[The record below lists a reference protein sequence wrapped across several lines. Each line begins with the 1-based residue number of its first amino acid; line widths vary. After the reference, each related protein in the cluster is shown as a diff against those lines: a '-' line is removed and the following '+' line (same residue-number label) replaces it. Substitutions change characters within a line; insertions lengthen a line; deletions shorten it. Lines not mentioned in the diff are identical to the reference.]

1 MPLFVRLWQTVY
13 VSVATLS
20 WTVLLVLF
28 LGHALVSYALFIA
41 AGEAKLT
48 ESVITFA
55 YFYMTTATTVG
66 YGDLSPGS
74 DAGRLAN
81 VCVVLPGSIAL
92 FTVVLGKAVA
102 GMSAF
107 WRRRLQGLGDYSERS
122 GHTLVVGW
130 QGARSRRVIE
140 GLLHDA
146 EPHAPCIVL
155 VARGLETNPMPDD
168 VDFVAIEQLGD
179 RAGFLRAG
187 AAGAAAVIIRGA
199 DDDETLA
206 ATLAARSAAPHAHM
220 VAHFQEDSAADLIRL
235 QLPDVEVITSIAAGL
250 LVRAARDP
258 GASQLAALMFADHA
272 IDNAYSLAVPA
283 GHGPIPYLDVLLA
296 LKQRHGLT
304 LIGLCRGGER
314 QVDLNCPVDCPVT
327 GGDTLYYIADHR
339 VSPGEVDWATMATRK
354 AA

>member
-1 MPLFVRLWQTVY
+1 MPLFVRVWQRVY
-13 VSVATLS
+13 LSVATLS
-20 WTVLLVLF
+20 WSVLALLF
-28 LGHALVSYALFIA
+28 AGHALASYFLFEA
-41 AGEAKLT
+41 AGETKLT
-48 ESVITFA
+48 DSAITFI

-74 DAGRLAN
+74 DVGRLAN
-81 VCVVLPGSIAL
+81 VCMVLPGSIAL
-92 FTVVLGKAVA
+92 FTVLLGKAVA

-107 WRRRLQGLGDYSERS
+107 WRRRLQGLGDFAERA

-140 GLLHDA
+140 GLLNDA
-146 EPHAPCIVL
+146 PAGAPRIVL
-155 VARGLETNPMPDD
+155 LARGLESNPMPD
-168 VDFVAIEQLGD
+168 VIDFVAAEQLGD
-179 RAGFLRAG
+179 RTAFLRAG
-187 AAGAAAVIIRGA
+187 ATGAHTIIIRGI

-206 ATLAARSAAPHAHM
+206 ATLAGRSAAPQAHM
-220 VAHFQEDSAADLIRL
+220 VAHFLEDSAADLIRH

-272 IDNAYSLAVPA
+272 IDNAYSLAVPTGREA
-283 GHGPIPYLDVLLA
+283 VPYLDVLLA
-296 LKQRHGLT
+296 LKQSHGLT
-304 LIGLCRGGER
+304 VIGLCREGGR
-314 QVDLNCPVDCPVT
+314 KVDLNCPVDCPVR

-339 VSPGEVDWATMATRK
+339 VSPGKVDWAGMAARK